1 MEKTTLIRCGKLYD
15 GIKDELQS
23 DMEILVKGKLI
34 ERVGRNLPVP
44 EGTEMVDL
52 THLTVT
58 PGMIDSHNH
67 DSHFSQKELVTP
79 GGRGDQWDMMSY
91 LYNAQRCLERG
102 FTTIRLPGGGL
113 RGYGSVEVKRA
124 IDSGVFHGARM
135 LVAAHIIGPTGN
147 HGDFSQ
153 MLARDPIAADA
164 YTNPLVGD
172 GPGAAARAARREIKY
187 GCDFLKIMPAGGFM
201 SPVDGPEDSTLTDE
215 ELKAIFDVARGS
227 FKPVMAHVY
236 APDTM
241 QKLIRFGIKDI
252 EHGSLIDEET
262 ARMMEDNDVYLVPT
276 FTPYHDVVHM
286 NEERLKSK
294 TPAMQRKLKK
304 YQQRLIDG
312 RRIILESNIKLGYG
326 TDIVGPLQVYDS
338 WNEYACWM
346 DEGVNPFRI
355 LKAATSTNAEICGV
369 DSFTGSI
376 VPLARWPI

>member
-79 GGRGDQWDMMSY
+79 GGRGDQWDMM
-91 LYNAQRCLERG
+91 
-102 FTTIRLPGGGL
+102 
-113 RGYGSVEVKRA
+113 
-124 IDSGVFHGARM
+124 
-135 LVAAHIIGPTGN
+135 
-147 HGDFSQ
+147 
-153 MLARDPIAADA
+153 
-164 YTNPLVGD
+164 
-172 GPGAAARAARREIKY
+172 
-187 GCDFLKIMPAGGFM
+187 
-201 SPVDGPEDSTLTDE
+201 
-215 ELKAIFDVARGS
+215 
-227 FKPVMAHVY
+227 
-236 APDTM
+236 
-241 QKLIRFGIKDI
+241 
-252 EHGSLIDEET
+252 
-262 ARMMEDNDVYLVPT
+262 
-276 FTPYHDVVHM
+276 
-286 NEERLKSK
+286 
-294 TPAMQRKLKK
+294 
-304 YQQRLIDG
+304 
-312 RRIILESNIKLGYG
+312 
-326 TDIVGPLQVYDS
+326 GPLQVYDS

-376 VPLARWPI
+376 VPGKMADIAAWPRDLIENFITIRSGYIPH